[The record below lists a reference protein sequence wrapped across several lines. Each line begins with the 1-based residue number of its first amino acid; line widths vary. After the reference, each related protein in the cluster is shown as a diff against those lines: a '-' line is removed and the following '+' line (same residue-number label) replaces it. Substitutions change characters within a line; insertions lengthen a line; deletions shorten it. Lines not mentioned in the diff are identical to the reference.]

1 PQGTPRVPW
10 ADGVF
15 KTPTGRFAFPSG
27 LDDDPVLPPQD
38 FPLHLIALATDR
50 AINSQVPEDHRR
62 RGAVPA
68 RVHPSIAASCGLGD
82 GDVARLVSARG
93 SLTVRLECSADV
105 RPDSVFVTKGEWA
118 KYDRGLNVLTEPR
131 YTVGT
136 GTAYN
141 QNYVRLEPA

>member
-1 PQGTPRVPW
+1 MPR
-10 ADGVF
+10 
-15 KTPTGRFAFPSG
+15 
-27 LDDDPVLPPQD
+27 
-38 FPLHLIALATDR
+38 PL
-50 AINSQVPEDHRR
+50 
-62 RGAVPA
+62 
-68 RVHPSIAASCGLGD
+68 
-82 GDVARLVSARG
+82 ARLVSARG